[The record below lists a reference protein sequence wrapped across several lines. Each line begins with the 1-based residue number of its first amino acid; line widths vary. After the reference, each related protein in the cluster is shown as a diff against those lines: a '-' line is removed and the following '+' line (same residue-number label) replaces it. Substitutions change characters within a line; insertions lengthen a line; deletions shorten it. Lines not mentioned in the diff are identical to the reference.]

1 MNKSAVF
8 KIELSYIKNSR
19 IRESG
24 EILINLLPD
33 YFFLVPASSGG
44 KYHPSFAAGDGG
56 LVRHTKAAVRI
67 AHELLEN
74 HSVNNYTDDEKDLII
89 LSLLLHDGIKCG
101 NPKEKYTRVDHP
113 LLASRFVKDNKN
125 KTKLTDDEVK
135 YICESIESHMGEWN
149 KDYEGNEVLPIP
161 KSKNSRFVHMCDF
174 LSSKKFINIEFDK
187 DNNIIG

>member
-1 MNKSAVF
+1 MDKKEIFNN
-8 KIELSYIKNSR
+8 ELKYIKNNR
-19 IRESG
+19 IKESA
-24 EILINLLPD
+24 INLINLLPD

-44 KYHPSFAAGDGG
+44 KYHPSFAAGEGG

-74 HSVNNYTDDEKDLII
+74 HSVNNYTNDEKDLII

-113 LLASRFVKDNKN
+113 LLASKFVKDNKD
-125 KTKLTDDEVK
+125 KTQLTDTEIK

-149 KDYEGNEVLPIP
+149 KDYEGNEILPIP

-187 DNNIIG
+187 DDNIIG

>member
-1 MNKSAVF
+1 MDKKEIFNN
-8 KIELSYIKNSR
+8 ELKYIKNNR
-19 IRESG
+19 IKESA
-24 EILINLLPD
+24 INLINLLPD

-44 KYHPSFAAGDGG
+44 KYHPSFAAGEGG

-74 HSVNNYTDDEKDLII
+74 HSVNNYTNDEKDLII

-113 LLASRFVKDNKN
+113 LLASKFVKDNKD
-125 KTKLTDDEVK
+125 KTQLTDTEIK

-149 KDYEGNEVLPIP
+149 
-161 KSKNSRFVHMCDF
+161 
-174 LSSKKFINIEFDK
+174 
-187 DNNIIG
+187 

>member
-1 MNKSAVF
+1 MDKKEIFNN
-8 KIELSYIKNSR
+8 ELKYIKNNR
-19 IRESG
+19 IKESA
-24 EILINLLPD
+24 INLINLLPD

-44 KYHPSFAAGDGG
+44 KYHPSFAAGEGG

-74 HSVNNYTDDEKDLII
+74 HSVNNYTNDEKDLII

-113 LLASRFVKDNKN
+113 LLASKFVKDNKD
-125 KTKLTDDEVK
+125 KTQLTDTEIK

-149 KDYEGNEVLPIP
+149 KDYEGNEILPIT

-187 DNNIIG
+187 DDNIIG

>member
-19 IRESG
+19 IKESG
-24 EILINLLPD
+24 ETLINLLPD

-74 HSVNNYTDDEKDLII
+74 HSVNNYSDDEKDLII

-113 LLASRFVKDNKN
+113 LLASRFVKDNEN
-125 KTKLTDDEVK
+125 KTKLTNDEIK
-135 YICESIESHMGEWN
+135 YICVSIESHMGEWN
-149 KDYEGNEVLPIP
+149 KDYEGNEILPIP

-187 DNNIIG
+187 DNNIVR